1 MAESSA
7 LQGMRVI
14 DFGQYIAGPV
24 TAMLLGDFGAD
35 VIRVDPPGGPRF
47 KTAANATWNRGK
59 RSIVLDLKNERDLAV
74 ARKLI
79 QSADVLVENFRPGVM
94 ERLGLGAKAM
104 CALNPRLIYCS
115 IPGFASDD
123 PRAGMRA
130 WEGVLSAATACQ
142 SSHAALKNLSNP
154 VYTAVPYSS
163 MFGAAL
169 AAVSIAAALN
179 ARARNGQGQTIE
191 VPLFNATFS
200 ALSGKLMKVHGTPEV
215 DAASRW
221 THMLCKSGH
230 WFMYLPA
237 RVNKL
242 LLDLPEMAQW
252 RDVKLTP
259 EQLDTHLK
267 ALFLTRESWEWEDFC
282 ANAGFEGIT
291 SHTSAEWLHHP
302 LAETTQLAADFDD
315 PELGRFRGFNIAPRL
330 SETPGKVRGPRARLD
345 EHREEILK
353 ELEAPRAPVSAASST
368 TELLRSALQG
378 VRVVDLGIILASPMC
393 GRTLAEFGAD
403 IVKVDSIHRNP
414 VNWHND
420 VNRAK
425 RMILL
430 DLKKP
435 EGLELFRKLLK
446 DADVLLE
453 NFRPGVADKLGIGYE
468 DVSARR
474 PEIVYCSVNAYGW
487 PGKYSKRPGREVLA
501 QAVTGMTLRLGGGQP
516 VFNPL
521 NANDYCT
528 GLMCAFGILLS
539 LLARRKTG
547 RGQLVRSSLIYGA
560 TFLQTN
566 VMQDYEGKHWN
577 EANGQD
583 CLGTGPLYRAY
594 KTSDDWVFLAAKDC
608 GLSACT
614 ELSALAGKQ
623 GAELERALEQRFTK
637 HSAAEW
643 LKILWGASIA
653 AERCVLKLTSLTD
666 DPRVRAQGLA
676 VSREHAELGMVTT
689 AGPGIK
695 LSGTPV
701 ILGCPAPKPGADAAA
716 ILAEIGMDKE
726 LGRLIK
732 DGVVVTEGVLPGG
745 AS

>member
-1 MAESSA
+1 MAEPSA
-7 LQGMRVI
+7 LQGIRVI

-24 TAMLLGDFGAD
+24 TAMLLGDFGAE
-35 VIRVDPPGGPRF
+35 VIRVDPPGGPRY

-59 RSIVLDLKNERDLAV
+59 RSIVLDLKNAADQAI

-94 ERLGLGAKAM
+94 ERLGLGAKTM
-104 CALNPRLIYCS
+104 CAMNPRLIYCS

-130 WEGVLSAATACQ
+130 WEGVLAAATAMQ
-142 SSHAALKNLSNP
+142 SSHASIKNVTRP

-163 MFGAAL
+163 MFGAVL
-169 AAVSIAAALN
+169 SAVSIAAALN
-179 ARARNGQGQTIE
+179 ARARSGLGQAIE

-200 ALSGKLMKVHGTPEV
+200 AISGKLMKVHGAPEV
-215 DAASRW
+215 DTASRW
-221 THMLCKSGH
+221 SHMRCKDGH
-230 WFMYLPA
+230 WFMYLPG

-242 LLDLPEMAQW
+242 LLELPEMAQW
-252 RDVKLTP
+252 RDAKLTP
-259 EQLDTHLK
+259 EQLDEQLK

-302 LAETTQLAADFDD
+302 LAETTGIVAEFDD

-330 SETPGKVRGPRARLD
+330 SDTPGRVRGPRARLD
-345 EHREEILK
+345 QHREEILR
-353 ELEAPRAPVSAASST
+353 ELDTPRAAASTAAST

-403 IVKVDSIHRNP
+403 IVKVDSTHRNP

-435 EGLELFRKLLK
+435 EGLEIFRKLLT

-474 PEIVYCSVNAYGW
+474 PEIIYCSVNAYGW

-501 QAVTGMTLRLGGGQP
+501 QAVTGMALRLGGGQP
-516 VFNPL
+516 IFNPT
-521 NANDYCT
+521 NGNDYCT
-528 GLMCAFGILLS
+528 GLMCAYGILLS

-547 RGQLVRSSLIYGA
+547 RGQLVRSALIYGA

-566 VMQDYEGKHWN
+566 VMQDYPGKQWN
-577 EANGQD
+577 EPSGQD

-594 KTSDDWVFLAAKDC
+594 KSSDDWVFLAAQDC
-608 GLSACT
+608 GLGACA
-614 ELSALAGKQ
+614 ELSDLADKQ
-623 GAELERALEQRFTK
+623 GTDLERALEQRFTK
-637 HSAAEW
+637 HSAAQW
-643 LKILWGASIA
+643 LKILWDAGIA
-653 AERCVLKLTSLTD
+653 AERCVIKLTSLID
-666 DPRVRAQGLA
+666 DPLARAQGLI
-676 VSREHAELGMVTT
+676 VSREHAELGMVSTG
-689 AGPGIK
+689 GPAIK
-695 LSGTPV
+695 LSRTPV

-716 ILAEIGMDKE
+716 ILAEIGMEKE
-726 LGRLIK
+726 LDRLIK
-732 DGVVVTEGVLPGG
+732 DGVVVTEGILPGG